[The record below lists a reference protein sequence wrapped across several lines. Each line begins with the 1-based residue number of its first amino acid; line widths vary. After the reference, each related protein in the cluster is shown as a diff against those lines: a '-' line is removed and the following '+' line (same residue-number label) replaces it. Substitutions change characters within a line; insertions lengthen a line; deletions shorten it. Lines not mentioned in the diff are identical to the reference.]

1 METFNGDSGSILVED
16 SSFSLDQLQPG
27 RNYSVVVA
35 AVSNN
40 IDSNNNELMY
50 QATSKFSNV

>member
-1 METFNGDSGSILVED
+1 MED

-40 IDSNNNELMY
+40 IDSNNNEPIVIKHNLRKG
-50 QATSKFSNV
+50 QNPK

>member
-1 METFNGDSGSILVED
+1 MEN

-27 RNYSVVVA
+27 RNYTVVVA

-40 IDSNNNELMY
+40 TDSNNNELIF
-50 QATSKFSNV
+50 QATSKFRSRFFIKS

>member
-1 METFNGDSGSILVED
+1 MEN

-27 RNYSVVVA
+27 RNYTVVVA

-50 QATSKFSNV
+50 QATSKFRSRFFTTS

>member
-1 METFNGDSGSILVED
+1 MED

-50 QATSKFSNV
+50 QATSKFHLRFFTTS